1 MSADLRAK
9 TGANG
14 IRRFATRAL
23 LAVGGAIAGTAVAWA
38 LTTSAASAAD
48 EVPPADAQQVDVV
61 SKLVAKTDEKLPVAV
76 PAAKAVHKIDETLRA
91 EHEKARASLPDVQV
105 SQAVEQIAVRILPQV
120 TRIGQSESPAT
131 ARSLDVTF
139 PETPA
144 TTTPAPEAVQST
156 APVVPQVTG
165 VSGAK
170 WTDLLEHNDFVVP
183 SEQRPSLPSDPMPK
197 LPVPAPAPVQC
208 SSCHDGSGS
217 AKGSVF
223 AALAASGNA
232 HGISST
238 RALAPSTDEV
248 TVTPGKQPGI
258 NPD

>member
-1 MSADLRAK
+1 LSADLRAK

-38 LTTSAASAAD
+38 LTTSAANAAD
-48 EVPPADAQQVDVV
+48 AVPSADAQQFDVV
-61 SKLVAKTDEKLPVAV
+61 SKIVAKTDEKLPVVV
-76 PAAKAVHKIDETLRA
+76 PAAKAVHKLDETLRA
-91 EHEKARASLPDVQV
+91 EQEKARASLPDVQV
-105 SQAVEQIAVRILPQV
+105 SQAVDQIAARILPQV
-120 TRIGQSESPAT
+120 TRIGQSSSPAT
-131 ARSLDVTF
+131 ERSMDVTF
-139 PETPA
+139 PEIPAPA
-144 TTTPAPEAVQST
+144 TDAGQSP
-156 APVVPQVTG
+156 APVVSQFTTG
-165 VSGAK
+165 SSGAK

-183 SEQRPSLPSDPMPK
+183 SEQRPSLPSNPFPK

-208 SSCHDGSGS
+208 TSCNDGSGS
-217 AKGSVF
+217 AKGSSI
-223 AALAASGNA
+223 AAFAASGNA

>member
-1 MSADLRAK
+1 MFSADLRAK
-9 TGANG
+9 TGASG
-14 IRRFATRAL
+14 MRRFATRAL

-38 LTTSAASAAD
+38 LGTASAHAAEGAD
-48 EVPPADAQQVDVV
+48 TQQFDVI
-61 SKLVAKTDEKLPVAV
+61 SKVVASSDEKLPVVVV

-91 EHEKARASLPDVQV
+91 EQEKARAALPDVQV
-105 SQAVEQIAVRILPQV
+105 QKAVEQIAERILPQV
-120 TRIGQSESPAT
+120 TRIGQTQAPAE
-131 ARSLDVTF
+131 ARMLDVTF
-139 PETPA
+139 PEA
-144 TTTPAPEAVQST
+144 PAPAIEAAQPA
-156 APVVPQVTG
+156 APVVSQYTAP
-165 VSGAK
+165 SGAS
-170 WTDLLEHNDFVVP
+170 WTDLVEHNDFVVP
-183 SEQRPSLPSDPMPK
+183 SEQSPSLPGNPMPK

-217 AKGSVF
+217 AKGIAI

>member
-1 MSADLRAK
+1 MSSADLRAK

-38 LTTSAASAAD
+38 LTTSSAHAAED
-48 EVPPADAQQVDVV
+48 VQQFDVV
-61 SKLVAKTDEKLPVAV
+61 TKIISKTDEKLPVVA
-76 PAAKAVHKIDETLRA
+76 PAATAVHKIDETLRT
-91 EHEKARASLPDVQV
+91 EQQKARAALPEMQV
-105 SQAVEQIAVRILPQV
+105 STTVEKIAERILPQA
-120 TRIGQSESPAT
+120 TRTVQSETPAVE
-131 ARSLDVTF
+131 RSLDVTF
-139 PETPA
+139 SETPA
-144 TTTPAPEAVQST
+144 PTTETGQS
-156 APVVPQVTG
+156 PVAKVITQVAG
-165 VSGAK
+165 PSGAT
-170 WTDLLEHNDFVVP
+170 WTDLLEHNDSVVP
-183 SEQRPSLPSDPMPK
+183 SQQRPSLPSNPFPK

-208 SSCHDGSGS
+208 TSCSDGSGS
-217 AKGSVF
+217 AKGSAI

-232 HGISST
+232 LGTSVA

>member
-23 LAVGGAIAGTAVAWA
+23 LAVGGAIAGTAVAWV
-38 LTTSAASAAD
+38 LTTSSAHAVD
-48 EVPPADAQQVDVV
+48 DAQQFDVV
-61 SKLVAKTDEKLPVAV
+61 SEIVAKTDEKLPVVA
-76 PAAKAVHKIDETLRA
+76 PAAEAVHKIDETLRA
-91 EHEKARASLPDVQV
+91 EHEKARASMPDVQV
-105 SQAVEQIAVRILPQV
+105 RPVVQQITERVLPQV
-120 TRIGQSESPAT
+120 DRTGQSDSPAT
-131 ARSLDVTF
+131 ARSMDVTF
-139 PETPA
+139 PEIPVTPTA
-144 TTTPAPEAVQST
+144 EVAQSP
-156 APVVPQVTG
+156 APVVPQFTG
-165 VSGAK
+165 PSGAS
-170 WTDLLEHNDFVVP
+170 WTDLLEHNDSVVP
-183 SEQRPSLPSDPMPK
+183 SEQRPSLPSNPFPK
-197 LPVPAPAPVQC
+197 LPAPAPAPVHC
-208 SSCHDGSGS
+208 SSCNDGSGS
-217 AKGSVF
+217 AKGSTT